1 MEQMIIGDPKRTVFH
16 APDAPAKAKRANRKG
31 TLTKI
36 QERAADELAA
46 QWKADFE
53 ARVQARLKRR

>member
-1 MEQMIIGDPKRTVFH
+1 MIISDPKRAVFH
-16 APDAPAKAKRANRKG
+16 PSDETARARRSNRKG
-31 TLTKI
+31 TLAKI

-53 ARVQARLKRR
+53 ARVQARLNRR